1 MIGDYATWSLTFHG
15 PVCGFLWLAVLK
27 LGGESKFGKQ
37 PQEEIKDL
45 RARLLRAIAVS
56 LVDTFEPILTLANSV
71 EVPALILPGEEEVRQ
86 SPKIT
91 KLGEEK
97 LLNAVRDF
105 VKSDITLMQSLRSL
119 DASDS
124 CISRYLRWLR
134 VSTVVTG
141 IASGVFALASVGIMA
156 GVAVI
161 SADWPFVAA
170 FALVAACLVSIA
182 FFTLRVVLAVNRFE
196 ALNDKHADLS

>member
-1 MIGDYATWSLTFHG
+1 MIGDLATWSLAFHG
-15 PVCGFLWLAVLK
+15 PVCGFAWMAVLK

-37 PQEEIKDL
+37 PQEEIRSL

-71 EVPALILPGEEEVRQ
+71 EVPTVILLGDDNVRE

-105 VKSDITLMQSLRSL
+105 VKSDVTLMKSLRSL
-119 DASDS
+119 DADDS
-124 CISRYLRWLR
+124 CITRCLRWLR

-141 IASGVFALASVGIMA
+141 IGSGAFTLAAVGLKA
-156 GVAVI
+156 GMGVI
-161 SADWPFVAA
+161 DVGWPFVVA
-170 FALVAACLVSIA
+170 FALVAACLVSSA
-182 FFTLRVVLAVNRFE
+182 FFALRVVLAVNRFE
-196 ALNDKHADLS
+196 ALQDRHADLS

>member
-1 MIGDYATWSLTFHG
+1 MIADPVTWSLAFHG
-15 PVCGFLWLAVLK
+15 SVCGFVWLVVLK

-45 RARLLRAIAVS
+45 RGRLLRAIAVS

-71 EVPALILPGEEEVRQ
+71 EVPTLILPGDDKVRE

-91 KLGEEK
+91 KLGGEK

-105 VKSDITLMQSLRSL
+105 VKSDIILMKSLRSL
-119 DASDS
+119 DATDS
-124 CISRYLRWLR
+124 YITRYLRWLR

-141 IASGVFALASVGIMA
+141 IISGAFTLAALGIKFGM
-156 GVAVI
+156 AVI
-161 SADWPFVAA
+161 GLDWPFVMA
-170 FALVAACLVSIA
+170 FALVVACLVSSALFI
-182 FFTLRVVLAVNRFE
+182 LRVVLAVNRFE
-196 ALNDKHADLS
+196 ALKDNHADLS